1 MKGKNTMP
9 NFLVI
14 GTKKSGTTWIYNI
27 LKSHRCIYVPKYRKE
42 IHFFDWNYSNG
53 MAWYSSFFPKKR
65 FKKCTKAVGEVTP
78 NYIFD
83 HSAKKR
89 IHRHMPNGK
98 FIIILRN
105 PVDRIM
111 SAYRYYRQRGGKNA
125 FKTFSKRCDRPF
137 KMGLYSNQL
146 KAWFKYFHR
155 NQFLI
160 LIFEECVSNPDETKK
175 KIAGFLGVDAN
186 EFARNEKKKKNATF
200 IVQKKGFYLMFVR
213 LAALLRKLRLDYLIY
228 LFKQTGFMNLFKSE
242 KIVSQKISSD
252 ERSVLKADYSQSIK
266 ELEELLGQDLSVWR

>member
-1 MKGKNTMP
+1 
-9 NFLVI
+9 
-14 GTKKSGTTWIYNI
+14 
-27 LKSHRCIYVPKYRKE
+27 
-42 IHFFDWNYSNG
+42 
-53 MAWYSSFFPKKR
+53 
-65 FKKCTKAVGEVTP
+65 
-78 NYIFD
+78 
-83 HSAKKR
+83 
-89 IHRHMPNGK
+89 
-98 FIIILRN
+98 
-105 PVDRIM
+105 
-111 SAYRYYRQRGGKNA
+111 
-125 FKTFSKRCDRPF
+125 
-137 KMGLYSNQL
+137 MGLYSNQL